1 MWSLET
7 LARLILDFCMA
18 RRRIEQAEGKE
29 MMEICTRFYDP
40 MHVDNVD
47 DYVMLN

>member
-29 MMEICTRFYDP
+29 MMEICARYYDP
-40 MHVDNVD
+40 MQVD

>member
-1 MWSLET
+1 MET

-29 MMEICTRFYDP
+29 MMEICARYYGV
-40 MHVDNVD
+40 MNVD
-47 DYVMLN
+47 DFVMLN